1 MRGKHFVGKTKCD
14 FTHIRDVQSCEILK
28 CVNEDSDAKI
38 EDRDEELVRAI
49 RNAREGDLRAFEQ
62 LMGEHQKRI
71 LADCRYLTRDENN
84 SEDLA
89 QEVFVR
95 AFFGLRN
102 FEGRSSFRHWL
113 QRIKVHHCLNHLKKG
128 GKEVLSIDEESVESY
143 EQLHVAPVAY
153 REAESHG
160 NRERIDS
167 ILNSMPATLRI
178 PLVMCDMDEL
188 SYEEIAASL
197 GIGLS
202 AVKMRIK
209 RAREQFRRRYE
220 TQPVGQHSQAGAQS

>member
-1 MRGKHFVGKTKCD
+1 MTADPSGP
-14 FTHIRDVQSCEILK
+14 VQ
-28 CVNEDSDAKI
+28 DQ
-38 EDRDEELVRAI
+38 DEELVQAACD
-49 RNAREGDLRAFEQ
+49 AREGDLRAFEQ
-62 LMGEHQKRI
+62 LVERHRKRI

-89 QEVFVR
+89 QEVFVK
-95 AFFGLRN
+95 AFFGLKT

-113 QRIKVHHCLNHLKKG
+113 QGIKVNHCLNHLKKR
-128 GKEVLSIDEESVESY
+128 EVGDVLIDEEAVEGY
-143 EQLHVAPVAY
+143 EQLHVPAAAQQNM
-153 REAESHG
+153 EAMGS
-160 NRERIDS
+160 RQRIDA

-188 SYEEIAASL
+188 SYDEIAASL

-209 RAREQFRRRYE
+209 RGREQFRRRYQDE
-220 TQPVGQHSQAGAQS
+220 AQQ